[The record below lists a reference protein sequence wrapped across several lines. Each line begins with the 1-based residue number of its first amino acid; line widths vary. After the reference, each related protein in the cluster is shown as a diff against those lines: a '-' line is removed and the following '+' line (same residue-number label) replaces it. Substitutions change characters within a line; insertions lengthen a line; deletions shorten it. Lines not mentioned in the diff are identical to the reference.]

1 VFLMELICIYIYIY
15 NGAHSYIY
23 IYIIELI
30 ECCHL
35 VGAILIEIPKM
46 VANAFDTKRKLT
58 SRALKVSTNPSH
70 TSSLRLHTL
79 VASGL

>member
-1 VFLMELICIYIYIY
+1 MCVYIY
-15 NGAHSYIY
+15 
-23 IYIIELI
+23 IELI

-58 SRALKVSTNPSH
+58 SRALKVSTNPS
-70 TSSLRLHTL
+70 TNPFTNPSTNPSYTR
-79 VASGL
+79 SFRP

>member
-1 VFLMELICIYIYIY
+1 MCVCVCVYVCTCVS
-15 NGAHSYIY
+15 NGARIY

-70 TSSLRLHTL
+70 TSSLRLHTI
-79 VASGL
+79 VSSGL